1 MMPAFLTNPGVT
13 LIMGIVVGA
22 AGIVAFLS
30 SCAQPNRSQ
39 QFVESYKQD
48 LNKTAQ
54 PKPPQAGSPEE
65 KASIERFTTFLK
77 NIGNK
82 EYVKANTATT
92 YAPDAY
98 LNDTLVTRRGVS
110 QIEAYFLKTAESLT
124 DAEVTIDDVAR
135 TETDHYIRWTMVMQA
150 KALAKGT
157 PVHSVGM
164 SQVRFDQ
171 QGRVTLHQDFWDS
184 GDHFFG
190 KLPVAGG
197 VIGFIRKRLE

>member
-1 MMPAFLTNPGVT
+1 MMPAFLTHPGVT
-13 LIMGIVVGA
+13 LIMGIVAGA
-22 AGIVAFLS
+22 AGILVMLS
-30 SCAQPNRSQ
+30 SCAQPNRSSQ
-39 QFVESYKQD
+39 LVESYQQE
-48 LNKTAQ
+48 LTKTAE
-54 PKPPQAGSPEE
+54 PRPPQAGSPEE
-65 KASIERFTTFLK
+65 KAALDRFTTFLK

-82 EYVKANTATT
+82 DYVQANTATT
-92 YAPDAY
+92 YAPEAY

-110 QIEAYFLKTAESLT
+110 EIEAYFLKTAESLT

-135 TETDHYIRWTMVMQA
+135 TGTDHYIRWTMVMQA
-150 KALAKGT
+150 KPLAKGT
-157 PVHSVGM
+157 PVHSVGI